1 MLSAPVAEDRAQTI
15 ADTVARTIEGADRF
29 TTFFTLLRAGLA
41 AGTRAAAR
49 AGKPPAQLAGDVVL
63 WQEFGKLEREV
74 VGLNLDKRAA
84 VIVALS
90 QLHRS

>member
-1 MLSAPVAEDRAQTI
+1 VA
-15 ADTVARTIEGADRF
+15 
-29 TTFFTLLRAGLA
+29 
-41 AGTRAAAR
+41 
-49 AGKPPAQLAGDVVL
+49 L